1 MSGSPTPLGN
11 SVHCPPLRTV
21 YCEDAL
27 QWLSRSAPL
36 HDSSVVTSLPDVSAF
51 RNLSLEQ
58 WKAWFTDTAARVM
71 LATADIGVSIFYQTD
86 IKHEGT
92 WVDKAYLCQRAAE
105 EAGVALLWHKVVCRK
120 PAGEPV
126 FGRPGYTHLLC
137 FAKQARDRPAPYPDV
152 LPSTGLM
159 TWSQAMGVK
168 ACELACRY
176 VLSHTN
182 TRTIVDPFCG
192 VGTVLAVANSFG
204 LDAVG
209 VEITAKRAR
218 KARALNLAPAAHASP
233 R

>member
-1 MSGSPTPLGN
+1 MSGPPTASGAFPL
-11 SVHCPPLRTV
+11 HPPQRAV

-51 RNLSLEQ
+51 PRLSLGQ
-58 WKAWFTDTAARVM
+58 WKSWFMDAAARAM
-71 LATADIGVSIFYQTD
+71 LATSDTGVCIFYQTD
-86 IKHEGT
+86 VKRNGT

-105 EAGVALLWHKVVCRK
+105 DAGVALLWHKVVCRK
-120 PAGEPV
+120 PAGDPV

-137 FAKQARDRPAPYPDV
+137 FSKHVRDRPAPYPDV
-152 LPSTGLM
+152 LSSTGLM

-176 VLSHTN
+176 VLSHTH

-204 LDAVG
+204 LNAVG
-209 VEITAKRAR
+209 VEIAGKRAR
-218 KARALNLAPAAHASP
+218 KARTLSLPPATHVSP
-233 R
+233 P